1 VTTDRHVPGQAARLR
16 SKNPAQAWYIVI
28 NGHQLRQLR
37 RDHGLTRAELAG
49 KAGISVSTLAR
60 LERVPHAS
68 CRTRTFARL
77 AITLGED
84 PRATTLGPA
93 G

>member
-1 VTTDRHVPGQAARLR
+1 MAGQHVSGRAAEVR
-16 SKNPAQAWYIVI
+16 SAHPAHSWYIVI
-28 NGHQLRQLR
+28 DGHQLRQLR
-37 RDHGLTRAELAG
+37 RDHGLTQAELAS
-49 KAGISVSTLAR
+49 KAGISVRTLAR
-60 LERVPHAS
+60 LERLPRAS

-93 G
+93 R